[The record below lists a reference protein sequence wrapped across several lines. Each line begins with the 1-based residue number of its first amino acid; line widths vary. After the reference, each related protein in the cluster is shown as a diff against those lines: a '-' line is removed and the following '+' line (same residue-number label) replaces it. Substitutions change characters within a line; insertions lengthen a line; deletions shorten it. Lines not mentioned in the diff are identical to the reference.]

1 MKAKLDNYFK
11 AFHDNDSTLDAKD
24 LLTKKAI
31 KTLYK
36 YVPLFVKS
44 DSLPSFQEWSSN
56 MLETMGIDPSLI
68 DVKEVYKRY
77 VASTASNPKKLD
89 SDVIE
94 LKNTLNDRSIY
105 SDYAKSNSD
114 IINNVVSNTRKT
126 TPTAFNT
133 FSTSKGKDYKTRINF
148 LKDVKDEIKNSFND
162 IVTPYALA
170 TALDKS
176 QGTNVT
182 DYMEKHSSYFTL
194 GIPVGMF
201 KSDEIKEANEVLD
214 DIVDNDVDTVV
225 KSVDTELP
233 KEEPKAELSMSSPS
247 AMFNKNLTKPYSP
260 NLSMHYDILMNEYAN
275 KNNDLDI
282 STPDSTVDIPV
293 STDDKNDL
301 DISTPD
307 IPVDIPVSTDAI
319 PDSNNVDSATYIKN
333 MQDYLENLK
342 DRKKVIQDILTN
354 NNIITE
360 EELNEITGV
369 DKIITGMNKAF
380 IALNNRSITNL
391 SKSVIDEIQ
400 KQMQYVKDVITKYG
414 SRLQNKYKLEA
425 KLKNADDKVETL
437 MQELKRNNNI
447 EYLLKLPTNVYEMLP
462 SEVKLACDQYMR
474 KQIELTH
481 AIKARKSIISK
492 KALTQQ
498 IEPSKIQYVINPMLN
513 KGYSIFNKVAQHNAY
528 NSSFA

>member
-1 MKAKLDNYFK
+1 
-11 AFHDNDSTLDAKD
+11 
-24 LLTKKAI
+24 
-31 KTLYK
+31 
-36 YVPLFVKS
+36 
-44 DSLPSFQEWSSN
+44 
-56 MLETMGIDPSLI
+56 
-68 DVKEVYKRY
+68 
-77 VASTASNPKKLD
+77 
-89 SDVIE
+89 
-94 LKNTLNDRSIY
+94 
-105 SDYAKSNSD
+105 
-114 IINNVVSNTRKT
+114 
-126 TPTAFNT
+126 
-133 FSTSKGKDYKTRINF
+133 
-148 LKDVKDEIKNSFND
+148 
-162 IVTPYALA
+162 
-170 TALDKS
+170 
-176 QGTNVT
+176 
-182 DYMEKHSSYFTL
+182 
-194 GIPVGMF
+194 
-201 KSDEIKEANEVLD
+201 
-214 DIVDNDVDTVV
+214 
-225 KSVDTELP
+225 
-233 KEEPKAELSMSSPS
+233 
-247 AMFNKNLTKPYSP
+247 
-260 NLSMHYDILMNEYAN
+260 
-275 KNNDLDI
+275 
-282 STPDSTVDIPV
+282 
-293 STDDKNDL
+293 
-301 DISTPD
+301 
-307 IPVDIPVSTDAI
+307 
-319 PDSNNVDSATYIKN
+319 

-369 DKIITGMNKAF
+369 DNIITGMNKAF